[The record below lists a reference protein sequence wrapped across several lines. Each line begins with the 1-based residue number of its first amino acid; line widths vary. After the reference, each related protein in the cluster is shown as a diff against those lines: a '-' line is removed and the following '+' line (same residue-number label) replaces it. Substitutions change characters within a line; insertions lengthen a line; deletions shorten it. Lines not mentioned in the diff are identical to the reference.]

1 MREFFLATFVAL
13 LLASSASAA
22 GLPRPAVTGN
32 IVEDIKTDVQNLHP
46 KTAVPDQVTSSTNPD
61 ILNRLKTVVLAD
73 LKAASAD
80 AHATADTIAAPCLD
94 AWIGLIEA
102 QQKAQAAPLP
112 DPHVITTF
120 QQDRDLVNALR
131 PGAPLRTACAPLA
144 EELKQDVL
152 TLLSKIAGG
161 VLTVPAML
169 APFGL

>member
-1 MREFFLATFVAL
+1 MRLFFLSTAISLVLAL
-13 LLASSASAA
+13 AASAA
-22 GLPRPAVTGN
+22 PLQITGRPIEDTKAN
-32 IVEDIKTDVQNLHP
+32 IETLKGKTS
-46 KTAVPDQVTSSTNPD
+46 VPNQVTSATSPD
-61 ILNRLKTVVLAD
+61 VLNQLKTVVLAD
-73 LKAASAD
+73 LQAASAD
-80 AHATADTIAAPCLD
+80 AHATGDTIASPCLD
-94 AWIGLIEA
+94 AWIGLIQA

-161 VLTVPAML
+161 ALTVPTML